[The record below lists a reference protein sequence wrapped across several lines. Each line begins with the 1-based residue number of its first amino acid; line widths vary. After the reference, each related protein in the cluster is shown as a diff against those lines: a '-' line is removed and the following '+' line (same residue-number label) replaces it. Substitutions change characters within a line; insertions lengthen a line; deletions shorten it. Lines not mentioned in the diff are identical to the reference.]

1 MNNILKTGMCALAL
15 GLYGAAP
22 LYAAS
27 ATASCEQTHS
37 VLYAGAASQAIMKVK
52 VTVTETSQILKG
64 MSFSMA
70 GTTTVSDIAKAR
82 IFYSGS
88 TPYFSPNAEQLNR
101 RAIPILNTISK
112 GAKTFQFE
120 GSQALSPGDNYFWLC
135 VDINPLRVRGLNKV
149 DASCTGVALLEDST
163 VTINNPSPEGYAQV
177 YPYQFRVVPYY
188 RSTNLMRWNPDQ
200 LTPQHFKSF
209 TDLIYFNVGCD
220 TEGNL
225 TGQDNA
231 QFLAG
236 LDKLKQLR
244 GTAGSKIILGVAH
257 CDAGLTAFTGNAEKR
272 RQFAYQLVSFAKEKG
287 FDGIDIDWEY
297 PDNTNEW
304 YNFCLLLGEVRSA
317 MGASGMSLSAAI
329 NPYYLAPTSEMMD
342 LLDFVNLM
350 SYDRA
355 GQHSTY
361 PDMLTDIEAI
371 RRKSIPDCKIVV
383 GLPFYT
389 NETRS
394 NRNWDAQK
402 GYSNVIQLYPNIAPG
417 TDLCTIDGQEHY
429 FNGMTT
435 IKKKC
440 TYVKNQKLGGV
451 MIWCYDGDLP
461 LTHPK
466 SLARAMFSLIK
477 QQPVR

>member
-37 VLYAGAASQAIMKVK
+37 VLYAGAASQAIMKIK

>member
-1 MNNILKTGMCALAL
+1 MNPILKTGMCALAL

-22 LYAAS
+22 LHAAS

-37 VLYAGAASQAIMKVK
+37 ILYAGAASQAIMKIK

-64 MSFSMA
+64 MTFSMT
-70 GTTTVSDIAKAR
+70 GTTSVSDIAKAR
-82 IFYSGS
+82 IFYSGA
-88 TPYFSPNAEQLNR
+88 TPYFSPNAEQVNR

-120 GSQALSPGDNYFWLC
+120 GSQALSAGDNYFWLC
-135 VDINPLRVRGLNKV
+135 VDLIPRARGLNKV
-149 DASCTGVALLEDST
+149 DASCTGVALLEDSSVA
-163 VTINNPSPEGYAQV
+163 VTNPSPEGCAEV

-188 RSTNLMRWNPDQ
+188 RSTNLMQWNPNQ
-200 LTPQHFKSF
+200 LTAQHFKSF

-220 TEGNL
+220 ANGNL
-225 TGQDNA
+225 TGQNNA
-231 QFLAG
+231 QFLNG
-236 LDKLKQLR
+236 LDKLKNLR

-297 PDNTNEW
+297 PDNSNEW

-342 LLDFVNLM
+342 LLDFVNIM
-350 SYDRA
+350 SYDRG

-361 PDMLTDIEAI
+361 PDMITDINAI
-371 RRKSIPDCKIVV
+371 SRKNIPDCKIVV

-394 NRNWDAQK
+394 ARNWDAQK
-402 GYSNVIQLYPNIAPG
+402 GYSTVIQLYPNIAPG
-417 TDLCTIDGQEHY
+417 TDLCTIDGQQHY
-429 FNGMTT
+429 FNGITT

-440 TYVKNQKLGGV
+440 QYVKTQKLGGV
-451 MIWCYDGDLP
+451 MIWCYDGDLL
-461 LTHPK
+461 LTHAK
-466 SLARAMFSLIK
+466 SLAKAMYSIIK
-477 QQPVR
+477 QQVVR